1 LKNSS
6 FYALSRHILKWLD
19 PPCSKGG
26 LFLENRKNDFK
37 EYGPESG
44 SEGKSSLQRQFETNI
59 WQLYESVVEEVI
71 SKVRESVLDEGLDES
86 VLCDLKALWTK
97 KLEESKAM
105 SGPEPTNEYRPYVGR
120 HGPPGESPNI
130 YHPHPQA
137 PHHRQPP
144 FRHNI
149 IQQQQISHS
158 RVSLFVFVLEIYFLF
173 SSDHELCLYQ
183 EFQLHCHSQY
193 L

>member
-1 LKNSS
+1 M
-6 FYALSRHILKWLD
+6 
-19 PPCSKGG
+19 
-26 LFLENRKNDFK
+26 
-37 EYGPESG
+37 
-44 SEGKSSLQRQFETNI
+44 
-59 WQLYESVVEEVI
+59 VEEVI

-149 IQQQQISHS
+149 IQQQQIS
-158 RVSLFVFVLEIYFLF
+158 RVSLLTFNP
-173 SSDHELCLYQ
+173 CG
-183 EFQLHCHSQY
+183 
-193 L
+193 

>member
-1 LKNSS
+1 MVPNPVPRVRANFSLKSWQ
-6 FYALSRHILKWLD
+6 L
-19 PPCSKGG
+19 
-26 LFLENRKNDFK
+26 
-37 EYGPESG
+37 
-44 SEGKSSLQRQFETNI
+44 NI
-59 WQLYESVVEEVI
+59 RQLYESVVEEVI

-130 YHPHPQA
+130 YHPHPHA
-137 PHHRQPP
+137 PNHRQPP

-158 RVSLFVFVLEIYFLF
+158 RVSFL
-173 SSDHELCLYQ
+173 LCLGNL
-183 EFQLHCHSQY
+183 FFIQLGPRVMPLPGIPTPLPQPIPVSPILALATCLEKTGLNLDRFS
-193 L
+193 